1 MMRVTTLRL
10 CAFALLTVAA
20 VAGWNPAGLRAQSP
34 VTAGQIYGAGESPNG
49 QLQTWSGTTLV
60 RRFVGPSATV
70 LDDVVMVSAGGLHT
84 LMVRADGSVWGQGL
98 ASSGQLGPTTGATNV
113 PILIPGLPA
122 MASVEAG
129 STFSLGI
136 DQTGAVWAWGNNSRG
151 QLGDGS
157 LVSSPTPVPIMTL
170 SNVVKLTAGSE
181 FAVALDTDGAV
192 WAWGNNGSGQVGQG
206 AAVPTA
212 VTTPLQVA
220 FPGAAVITDIA
231 AGPGGAVAISTTGN
245 LYAWGFTAAAS
256 QSLSPVLIPTPGPV
270 VSAAL
275 GGQHALLALADGTVW
290 ARGNNN
296 SGQLGVSASFSNS
309 FTQVPGIA
317 GITKVAAGAVHSL
330 ALRDD
335 GSSWGWGSN
344 QQLQLGKTGV
354 TTLAS
359 PTLIPGLPATVR
371 DLDAFSTAN
380 ASLWVTDP
388 PVVDASVMAPP
399 EATCTAPFTAD
410 VTLRGYNVVGVS
422 PADIVLVLDESG
434 SIAAADFEKLRQFA
448 SNFVN
453 AQNFAGGAAIGLVTF
468 TDTARVL
475 QPLTTNKATLLNAI
489 AGNSQAGGGTCIG
502 CGLNAAVQQL
512 GQLGRPGSD
521 RLIVVVTDGINNQP
535 APATT
540 AQAHLVSNVTAAHA
554 ASTVFAIGVGP
565 SVDANQISF
574 VASAVPN
581 VKTAFLTPD
590 FSSLSNIVS
599 SLAIDI
605 QPGVKNV
612 SVTIDLG
619 SAFAQAGAVTTAAG
633 TVASNVGVI
642 TWTIPQLGRTPV
654 TASIPLRGTG
664 QGGLRPVFDAL
675 SFTSAVTGSHSI
687 ESPMVSVRGCA
698 VSVSINPA
706 SASILTG
713 QTFSALATVVD
724 DFGQPVASVPVVLQA
739 TSGPNAGLSLS
750 GTTGPA
756 GTAAFSYSSATPGTD
771 TLSIGATGVA
781 SPASAQVTWRRPN
794 TAPVVTA
801 GPPQAISL
809 SGASTATIALAGSA
823 SDDGQL
829 QPLNLEWTEGGVVV
843 GTGSAVTLSRPAGAY
858 TFTLTAS
865 DGELSS
871 QASTIVTVADP
882 TPPLVVP
889 SIAGTVGANGWYT
902 SDVVVSWAVTD
913 VESIL
918 TSSTGCTVTTVAAD
932 GSTSVTCAATS
943 AGGTTTRGATVTR
956 DATAPELT
964 VSPALSVAATS
975 AAGATVSY
983 AAPSAADLTS
993 GVAAVSCA
1001 PVAGLFPIGQT
1012 LVTCTATDNAGN
1024 TRLGTFTVT
1033 VRDTTPPVV
1042 TSALVGTLGA
1052 NGWYTSDVTLSW
1064 DVTDPDTGIT
1074 STTGCATTIIAT
1086 DGVAITATCSA
1097 TSAGGTT
1104 TQSVSFNR
1112 DASAATLSVPA
1123 NLAVNADSWD
1133 GATVTYAPATA
1144 VDPVSGIRSVVC
1156 TPATGATLP
1165 IGITTVT
1172 CVATNN
1178 AGLTSTG
1185 AFTVT
1190 VTDRNE
1196 PGRMFGEGEAAGPN
1210 SHTMEF
1216 NFAVLETARGLEW
1229 GNVKINVKDTRRRR
1243 GGDERFDARTVDA
1256 VWFSDAPAYG
1266 PGNNPRTGSDTVT
1279 FRGTGRWDGRSGYAY
1294 VVTAS
1299 DRGEPGRGRDT
1310 FVIEITA
1317 PNGTVVFTGGGTL
1330 SDGNIQSTRLRRPS
1344 SWWLGHRG
1352 NPWSGRGDGGQR

>member
-1 MMRVTTLRL
+1 MTRISRPPLYAL
-10 CAFALLTVAA
+10 AFLAVAA

-34 VTAGQIYGAGESPNG
+34 VTDGQLYGAGASGNG
-49 QLQTWSGTTLV
+49 QLQTFSPTTLV
-60 RRFVGPSATV
+60 RRFVGPGSTT
-70 LDDVVMVSAGGLHT
+70 LDDVVMTSAGSFHT

-98 ASSGQLGPTTGATNV
+98 ASSGQLGPTAGATTV

-136 DQTGAVWAWGNNSRG
+136 DQTGAVWAWGSNNRG

-157 LVSSPTPVPIMTL
+157 YVNSSTPVAIVTL
-170 SNVVKLTAGSE
+170 SNVVKLAAGDA
-181 FAVALDTDGAV
+181 FVVALQGDGTV
-192 WAWGNNGSGQVGQG
+192 WAWGHNGSGQIGQG

-212 VTTPLQVA
+212 VTTPVQVA
-220 FPGAAVITDIA
+220 FPGAVAIADIA
-231 AGPGGAVAISTTGN
+231 ASPAGAVAISATGA
-245 LYAWGFTAAAS
+245 LYAWGSSAAAP
-256 QSLSPVLIPTPGPV
+256 QSLSPILILTPGPV

-296 SGQLGVSASFSNS
+296 SGQLGVSASFSNT
-309 FTQVPGIA
+309 FVQIPGIV
-317 GITKVAAGAVHSL
+317 GVTKVAAGALHSL

-335 GSSWGWGSN
+335 GSSWGWGYN
-344 QQLQLGKTGV
+344 QQLQLGKSGV

-371 DLDAFSTAN
+371 DLDAFSLAN

-388 PVVDASVMAPP
+388 PVVEASVMAPP
-399 EATCTAPFTAD
+399 DATCTAPFTAD
-410 VTLRGYNVVGVS
+410 VTLRGYNVVGLT

-453 AQNFAGGAAIGLVTF
+453 AQNFAGGAAIGVVTF
-468 TDTARVL
+468 SDTARVL
-475 QPLTTNKATLLNAI
+475 QPLTTNKAILLNAI
-489 AGNSQAGGGTCIG
+489 ANNSQAGGGTCIG
-502 CGLNAAVQQL
+502 CGLSLAVQQL
-512 GQLGRPGSD
+512 GQFGRPGSD

-535 APATT
+535 APAAT

-565 SVDANQISF
+565 SVDARQISF
-574 VASAVPN
+574 VASAVAN
-581 VKTAFLTPD
+581 VQTAFLTPD

-605 QPGVKNV
+605 QPGVKNL

-619 SAFAQAGAVTTAAG
+619 SAFAQAGAVSTFTG
-633 TVASNVGVI
+633 TVSSNAGVI
-642 TWTIPQLGRTPV
+642 KWTIPQLGRTPV
-654 TASIPLRGTG
+654 TASIPLRGIG
-664 QGGLRPVFDAL
+664 QGGLQPVFDVL
-675 SFTSAVTGSHSI
+675 SFTSAVTGSHRI
-687 ESPMVSVRGCA
+687 DSPAISVRGCA
-698 VSVSINPA
+698 VSVSVDPA

-713 QTFSALATVVD
+713 QTFRALATVVD

-739 TSGPNAGLSLS
+739 TSGPSAGLSLS
-750 GTTGPA
+750 GNTSPA
-756 GTAAFSYSSATPGTD
+756 GTVAFSYSSATPGTD
-771 TLSIGATGVA
+771 TLSIVATGVP
-781 SPASAQVTWRRPN
+781 SPAGAQVTWRRPN

-801 GPPQAISL
+801 GPSRAISL
-809 SGASTATIALAGSA
+809 SGASTATFVLAGSA

-829 QPLNLEWTEGGVVV
+829 QPLSLEWTEGSVVV
-843 GTGSAVTLSRPAGAY
+843 GTGSAVTLSRPVGAY
-858 TFTLTAS
+858 TFTLTAT

-871 QASTIVTVADP
+871 QASTIVTVVDP

-913 VESIL
+913 AESAL
-918 TSSTGCTVTTVAAD
+918 TSSTGCTATPVVAD
-932 GSTSVTCAATS
+932 GSTSFTCAATS
-943 AGGTTTRGATVTR
+943 AGGTTAQDATVTR

-975 AAGATVSY
+975 AAGATVNY

-1024 TRLGTFTVT
+1024 TKAGRFTVT
-1033 VRDTTPPVV
+1033 VSDTTPPVV
-1042 TSALVGTLGA
+1042 ASVLVGTLGA
-1052 NGWYTSDVTLSW
+1052 NSWYTSDVTVSW

-1074 STTGCATTIIAT
+1074 STTGCATTTIAT

-1104 TQSVSFNR
+1104 TRSVSFNR

-1123 NLAVNADSWD
+1123 NIAVNADSWD

-1144 VDPVSGIRSVVC
+1144 ADPVSGIASVVC
-1156 TPATGATLP
+1156 TPATGATFP
-1165 IGITTVT
+1165 IGITTVV
-1172 CVATNN
+1172 CVTTNN
-1178 AGLTSTG
+1178 AGLPSSG

-1210 SHTMEF
+1210 SHTMKF
-1216 NFAVLETARGLEW
+1216 NFSVLETAQGLEW
-1229 GNVKINVKDTRRRR
+1229 GNVKIKVKDTRRRR
-1243 GGDERFDARTVDA
+1243 GDDERFDARTVDA

-1266 PGNNPRTGSDTVT
+1266 PGNNPRTGIDTVI

-1317 PNGTVVFTGGGTL
+1317 PNGTVVFTGGGTI
-1330 SDGNIQSTRLRRPS
+1330 SNGNIQSTRLRRPS
-1344 SWWLGHRG
+1344 TWAGHRG
-1352 NPWSGRGDGGQR
+1352 NPWTGRGDGGKR